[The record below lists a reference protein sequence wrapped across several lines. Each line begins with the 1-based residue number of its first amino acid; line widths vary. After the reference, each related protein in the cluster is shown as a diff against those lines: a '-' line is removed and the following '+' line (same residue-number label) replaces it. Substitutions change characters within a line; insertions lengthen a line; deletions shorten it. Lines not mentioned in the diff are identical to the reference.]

1 MKRKTKKRNF
11 IINCFLLILIC
22 CTIKV
27 NAVTLTTNSSISSG
41 TGYYLVTNKGEFRV
55 YNEGNP
61 YDDTQFTAYKIVD
74 VFYNSSQDAIK
85 YAFTSHFQRF
95 LDNYSEVRGVTIDS
109 FMAMNKGGA
118 TNSSNYYNVTSD
130 NVITGGHL
138 TSNEFANLMSLYATY
153 IRRNSYSG
161 NNFTSGSSLSGS
173 PYFPYKSVSLE
184 AGTYLILPRSAD
196 YVYAVMVDSI
206 VPKKSGS
213 TWHIDNGNVVA
224 KKSEASIYHTFI
236 QGSENSNAISVNCGK
251 SLQGKLNVAIPT
263 YPANT
268 TSEKRVE
275 IIINNVGS
283 DFATDYQISGMNI
296 TNEKYISSSG
306 INVGNTSVGT
316 IDKSGSTLTLS
327 FPDVSK
333 IPTSF
338 KITYK
343 ASPLNVS
350 SAVLGGSG
358 NKRQA
363 SMILRDPYSSSSP
376 ANATITATAT
386 LYTYALQITGTTGAV
401 FSVKNNGSSVGN
413 ITIGSNGLG
422 ELKGLQTGTYT
433 IEQTQAPTG
442 YSKLTGTSTIK
453 VGSGGTEVSGKNG
466 YYNITLR
473 NTTPAML
480 PFTGGSGTIVLTIF
494 GLLFIIASISFIV
507 YYKKRIQNKQEA

>member
-1 MKRKTKKRNF
+1 MIKKF
-11 IINCFLLILIC
+11 KVFKKLFLIFLVLIC
-22 CTIKV
+22 TKAINV
-27 NAVTLTTNSSISSG
+27 NAITITTNSSVTSG
-41 TGYYLVTNKGEFRV
+41 TGYQLVTNLGDFTI
-55 YNEGNP
+55 YNEGNS
-61 YDDTQFTAYKIVD
+61 YDNTQFKAYKLVD
-74 VFYNSSQDAIK
+74 VFYNKSTDSLK
-85 YAFTSHFQRF
+85 YQFTSDFQ
-95 LDNYSEVRGVTIDS
+95 NYLTNFSPIRGISIET
-109 FMAMNKGGA
+109 FMSMNKGGA
-118 TNSSNYYNVTSD
+118 SFSSNYYNVLSD

-138 TSNEFANLMSLYATY
+138 TSNEFAELMSYYANY
-153 IRRNSYSG
+153 IREYSVSG
-161 NNFTSGSSLSGS
+161 FSISSSGSLSAS
-173 PYFPYKSVSLE
+173 PYYPYKTDRLPV
-184 AGTYLILPRSAD
+184 GTYLILPRSAD
-196 YVYAVMVDSI
+196 YVYAVMVDS
-206 VPKKSGS
+206 VQLKKKNNE
-213 TWHIDNGNVVA
+213 WVIDPGNIAA

-283 DFATDYQISGMNI
+283 DFVTDYQISGMNI

-338 KITYK
+338 EITYK

-350 SAVLGGSG
+350 NAVLGGSG

-363 SMILRDPYSSSSP
+363 SMVLRDPYFSSSP
-376 ANATITATAT
+376 ADATITATAT

-507 YYKKRIQNKQEA
+507 YYKRRIQNKQEA

>member
-1 MKRKTKKRNF
+1 MNRKTKKKNF
-11 IINCFLLILIC
+11 FINCFLLILIC
-22 CTIKV
+22 FTIKV

-85 YAFTSHFQRF
+85 YDFTSHFQNF
-95 LDNYSEVRGVTIDS
+95 LVNYSEVRGVTIDS

-161 NNFTSGSSLSGS
+161 NNFTSGSSLSVS

-213 TWHIDNGNVVA
+213 TWYIDDGNVVA
-224 KKSEASIYHTFI
+224 KKSEASIYHIFI

-283 DFATDYQISGMNI
+283 DFATDYQISGMTI
-296 TNEKYISSSG
+296 ANERYISSSG
-306 INVGNTSVGT
+306 INIGNTSVGT
-316 IDKSGSTLTLS
+316 INKSGSTLTLS

-338 KITYK
+338 EITYK

-350 SAVLGGSG
+350 NAVLGGSG

-363 SMILRDPYSSSSP
+363 SMVLKDPYYSSSP
-376 ANATITATAT
+376 ADATLTSTST
-386 LYTYALQITGTTGAV
+386 LYTYAAQITGTTGAV
-401 FSVKNNGSSVGN
+401 FSIKKNNTLIGS
-413 ITIGSNGLG
+413 ITIGSNGIG

-433 IEQTQAPTG
+433 VEQTQAPSG
-442 YSKLTGTSTIK
+442 YTILNGANTLK
-453 VGSGGTEVSGKNG
+453 VGVGGTQVSGKNG
-466 YYNITLR
+466 YYNITLK
-473 NTTPAML
+473 NTVPAVL
-480 PFTGGSGTIVLTIF
+480 PYTGSFGTIILTII
-494 GLLFIIASISFIV
+494 GTIFIV
-507 YYKKRIQNKQEA
+507 TSIVFLILYRKRKISIN